1 MMKVLIKKENGLY
14 DISYYDKTKKET
26 VILNDVTEDV
36 VKTLRKYKRDEDDYR
51 KEAKANLVEIESY
64 EENYGEIIDEESDFE
79 EKLAEISNDRDL
91 KQKLYKGMMTL
102 YPQERKIIR
111 MKFYEQKE
119 NNKIAEIL
127 GLKVQTVSQTKCRA
141 MKKLREFIAKN

>member
-1 MMKVLIKKENGLY
+1 MKVLLKKENGLY
-14 DISYYDKTKKET
+14 DISYYDKTKRET
-26 VILNDVTEDV
+26 VVLNDVTEDV

-119 NNKIAEIL
+119 NNEIAEIL

>member
-1 MMKVLIKKENGLY
+1 MKVLMKKENGLY
-14 DISYYDKTKKET
+14 DISYYDKTKRET

-79 EKLAEISNDRDL
+79 EMLAEISNDRDL

-119 NNKIAEIL
+119 NNEIAEIL
-127 GLKVQTVSQTKCRA
+127 GLKVQTVSQTKCRE

>member
-1 MMKVLIKKENGLY
+1 MMKVLMKKENGLY

-119 NNKIAEIL
+119 NNEIAEIL

>member
-1 MMKVLIKKENGLY
+1 MKVLMKKENGLY
-14 DISYYDKTKKET
+14 DISYYDKTKRET
-26 VILNDVTEDV
+26 VVLNDVTEDV

-79 EKLAEISNDRDL
+79 EMLAEISNDRDL

-102 YPQERKIIR
+102 TPQEKKIIR

-119 NNKIAEIL
+119 NNEIAEIL
-127 GLKVQTVSQTKCRA
+127 NISPCTVSQTKCRA
-141 MKKLREFIAKN
+141 MKKLREIVCKN

>member
-1 MMKVLIKKENGLY
+1 MKVLMKKENGLY
-14 DISYYDKTKKET
+14 DISYYDKTKRET
-26 VILNDVTEDV
+26 VVLNDVTEDV

-51 KEAKANLVEIESY
+51 KEAKAHLVEIESY

-119 NNKIAEIL
+119 NNEIAEIL

-141 MKKLREFIAKN
+141 MKKLREFMAKN

>member
-1 MMKVLIKKENGLY
+1 MKVLMKKENGLY

-79 EKLAEISNDRDL
+79 EMLAEISNDRDL

-102 YPQERKIIR
+102 SPQERKIIR

-119 NNKIAEIL
+119 NNEIAEIL
-127 GLKVQTVSQTKCRA
+127 NISPCTVSQTKCRA
-141 MKKLREFIAKN
+141 MKKLREIVCKN

>member
-1 MMKVLIKKENGLY
+1 MKVLMKKENGLY
-14 DISYYDKTKKET
+14 DISYYDKTKRET

-79 EKLAEISNDRDL
+79 EMLAEISNDRDL

-119 NNKIAEIL
+119 NNEIAEIL

>member
-1 MMKVLIKKENGLY
+1 MKVLKKKQNKFY

-26 VILNDVTEDV
+26 VILKDVTEDV

-51 KEAKANLVEIESY
+51 KEAKANRVEIESY

-102 YPQERKIIR
+102 SPQERKIIR

-119 NNKIAEIL
+119 NNEIAEIL
-127 GLKVQTVSQTKCRA
+127 NISPCTVSQTKCRA
-141 MKKLREFIAKN
+141 MKKLREIVCKN

>member
-1 MMKVLIKKENGLY
+1 MKVLMKKENGLY
-14 DISYYDKTKKET
+14 DISYYDKTKRET
-26 VILNDVTEDV
+26 VVLNDVTEDV

-79 EKLAEISNDRDL
+79 EMLAEISNDRDL

-102 YPQERKIIR
+102 SPQERKIIR

-119 NNKIAEIL
+119 NKEIAENL
-127 GLKVQTVSQTKCRA
+127 GLTTQAVSRTKCRA
-141 MKKLREFIAKN
+141 MKKLREIVCKN

>member
-1 MMKVLIKKENGLY
+1 MKVIKKKQNSLY
-14 DISYYDKTKKET
+14 DISYYDKTKRQT
-26 VILNDVTEDV
+26 VIVQDVTEDV

-64 EENYGEIIDEESDFE
+64 EENYGEIIDEDSDFE
-79 EKLAEISNDRDL
+79 EMLAEITNDREN

-102 YPQERKIIR
+102 TPQEKKIIR

-119 NNKIAEIL
+119 NNEIAEIL
-127 GLKVQTVSQTKCRA
+127 NISPCTVSQTKCRA
-141 MKKLREFIAKN
+141 MKKLREIVCKN

>member
-1 MMKVLIKKENGLY
+1 MKVLMKKDNGLY
-14 DISYYDKTKKET
+14 DISYYDKTKRQT
-26 VILNDVTEDV
+26 VIVQDVTEDV

-64 EENYGEIIDEESDFE
+64 EENYGEIIDEDSDFE
-79 EKLAEISNDRDL
+79 EMLAEITNDREN

-102 YPQERKIIR
+102 TPQEKKIIR

-119 NNKIAEIL
+119 NNEIAEIL

>member
-1 MMKVLIKKENGLY
+1 MKVLLKKENGLY
-14 DISYYDKTKKET
+14 DISYYDKTKRET

-102 YPQERKIIR
+102 SPQERKIIR

-119 NNKIAEIL
+119 NNEIAEIL
-127 GLKVQTVSQTKCRA
+127 NISPCTVSQTKCRA
-141 MKKLREFIAKN
+141 MKKLREIVCKN

>member
-1 MMKVLIKKENGLY
+1 MKVLMKKENGLY
-14 DISYYDKTKKET
+14 DISYYDKTKRET
-26 VILNDVTEDV
+26 VVLNDVTEDV

-91 KQKLYKGMMTL
+91 KRKLYKGMMTL
-102 YPQERKIIR
+102 SPQERKIIR

-119 NNKIAEIL
+119 NNEIAEIL
-127 GLKVQTVSQTKCRA
+127 NISPCTVSQTKCRA
-141 MKKLREFIAKN
+141 MKKLREIVCKN

>member
-1 MMKVLIKKENGLY
+1 MKVLMKKENGLY
-14 DISYYDKTKKET
+14 DISYYDKTKRET
-26 VILNDVTEDV
+26 VVLNDVTEDV

-79 EKLAEISNDRDL
+79 EMLAEISNDRDL

-119 NNKIAEIL
+119 NNEIAEIL

>member
-1 MMKVLIKKENGLY
+1 MKVLMKKENGLY
-14 DISYYDKTKKET
+14 DISYYDKTKRET
-26 VILNDVTEDV
+26 VVLNDVTEDV

-64 EENYGEIIDEESDFE
+64 EENYGEIIDEESDLE
-79 EKLAEISNDRDL
+79 EMLAEISNDRDL

-119 NNKIAEIL
+119 NNEIAEIL

>member
-1 MMKVLIKKENGLY
+1 MKVLMKKDNGLY
-14 DISYYDKTKKET
+14 DISYYDKTKRQT
-26 VILNDVTEDV
+26 VIVQDVTEDV

-64 EENYGEIIDEESDFE
+64 EENYGEIIDEDSDFE
-79 EKLAEISNDRDL
+79 EMLAEITNDREN

-102 YPQERKIIR
+102 TPQEKKIIR

-119 NNKIAEIL
+119 NNEIAEIL
-127 GLKVQTVSQTKCRA
+127 NISPCTVSQTKCRA
-141 MKKLREFIAKN
+141 MKKLREIVCKN

>member
-1 MMKVLIKKENGLY
+1 MKVLLKKENGLY
-14 DISYYDKTKKET
+14 DISYYDKTKRET
-26 VILNDVTEDV
+26 VVLNDVTEDV

-79 EKLAEISNDRDL
+79 EMLAEISNDRDL

-119 NNKIAEIL
+119 NNEIAEIL